1 VQVYLYY
8 PGVPAAGYLTIFAF
22 LIFSRCC

>member
-1 VQVYLYY
+1 LYY